1 MLKPMKGLRKD
12 ILKLIQIYIEKED
25 DFTFFNHNFLPTFQT
40 MVQDYQTS
48 DPNSRDPEILMLFA
62 VVMKKEGE
70 VLSGFLN
77 QILFSLCQST
87 LEMIQADFVS
97 FPEFREPFF
106 KLVHN
111 IINHCTQGV
120 FELDS

>member
-1 MLKPMKGLRKD
+1 MYKLYSGCINDGVKNAVAGVEQMLKPMKGLRKD

-62 VVMKKEGE
+62 VVMK
-70 VLSGFLN
+70 
-77 QILFSLCQST
+77 
-87 LEMIQADFVS
+87 
-97 FPEFREPFF
+97 
-106 KLVHN
+106 
-111 IINHCTQGV
+111 
-120 FELDS
+120 